1 MKILFAASECFPYV
15 KTGGLADVVGS
26 LPKELVAQGAE
37 VCVMLPKYRQ
47 IDDYYIYRMEHI
59 CHFNLQLGSYSVFCG
74 IDSLVQ
80 DNVRFYF
87 IDNLAMF
94 GGDKVYTGDE
104 EEGFRF
110 AFFCRAVLESF
121 KYLNYYPDI
130 IHCND
135 WQTGL
140 IPVLLNDQ
148 YRGLD
153 GYRDVHTVYTIHNLK
168 YQGLFDWKRINSVL
182 GLNEGYFSPNN
193 LEFYGLLSFMKAGLV
208 FANRITT
215 VSPTYA
221 EEIRTGYYGERLDGL
236 LRARHNVLSG
246 ILNGIDVISFDPST
260 DIQIPYH
267 YNAEDPS
274 NKKLCK
280 AALQEELGLEK
291 RDVPLI
297 GLVSRLT
304 SQKGLDLITCVLNDI
319 MRMDVQMIIVGTGD
333 AYFENA
339 FRDAQYRFP
348 GRFVTCLRHDENM
361 ARKTYA
367 ACDMYLMPSQFEPCG
382 LSQMIAMRYGTIPI
396 VRETGGLRDSVL
408 PYNWYTDD
416 GNGFSFHDYNAH
428 DMLHVM
434 EQAVGYWY
442 DQKDMWARLVKRA
455 MKTDFSWAVSARRYM
470 ELYRSVL
477 GIPEPAP
484 KPVRRRTTKP
494 AEPKAEKPKAAAKP
508 KTAEKPKAAE
518 KPKTATARKPA
529 AKKTKE

>member
-1 MKILFAASECFPYV
+1 MKILFCASECFPYV

-26 LPKELVAQGAE
+26 LPKELVPLGAE
-37 VCVMLPKYRQ
+37 VAVMLPKYRQ
-47 IDDYYIYRMEHI
+47 IDDYYVLKMEHL
-59 CHFNLQLGSYSVFCG
+59 CHFNLQFGSYSVFCG
-74 IDSLVQ
+74 VDSLVQ
-80 DNVRFYF
+80 DGVRFYF

-94 GGDKVYTGDE
+94 GGDKIYTGDE

-121 KYLNYYPDI
+121 KHLNYYPDV

-148 YRGLD
+148 YRALD
-153 GYRDVHTVYTIHNLK
+153 EYRGIRTVFTIHNLK
-168 YQGLFDWKRINSVL
+168 FQGLFDWHRINSVL

-221 EEIRTGYYGERLDGL
+221 EEIRTGYFGERLDGL
-236 LRARHNVLSG
+236 LRARQNVLSG

-260 DIQIPYH
+260 DIQLPAH
-267 YNAEDPS
+267 YDAANPQG
-274 NKKLCK
+274 KKLCK
-280 AALQEELGLEK
+280 AALQEELGLER

-297 GLVSRLT
+297 GLVTRLT

-319 MRMDVQMIIVGTGD
+319 MRMDVQMVVVGTGD
-333 AYFENA
+333 KYFEDA
-339 FRDAQYRFP
+339 FTDAQYRFP
-348 GRFVTCLRHDENM
+348 GRFVCRLRHDEMM
-361 ARKTYA
+361 ARRTYA
-367 ACDMYLMPSQFEPCG
+367 ASDMYLMPSQFEPCG
-382 LSQMIAMRYGTIPI
+382 LSQMIAMRYGSIPI

-442 DQKDMWARLVKRA
+442 DQRDMWARLMKRA
-455 MKTDFSWAVSARRYM
+455 MTTDFSWAVSARKYM
-470 ELYRSVL
+470 ELYRGLV
-477 GIPEPAP
+477 GVTQEPTPAP
-484 KPVRRRTTKP
+484 KRS
-494 AEPKAEKPKAAAKP
+494 PKAAKP
-508 KTAEKPKAAE
+508 SGETTGKTAKQQAKQPAK
-518 KPKTATARKPA
+518 KPA
-529 AKKTKE
+529 KQTAKKPAKTE

>member
-1 MKILFAASECFPYV
+1 MKILFAASECFPFI

-37 VCVMLPKYRQ
+37 VCVMIPKYRQ
-47 IDDYYIYRMEHI
+47 IDDYYVNRMQHV
-59 CHFNLQLGSYSVFCG
+59 CHFNLLLGSYSVFCG
-74 IDSLVQ
+74 IDLWEQ
-80 DNVRFYF
+80 DGVKFYF

-110 AFFCRAVLESF
+110 AFFCRAVLESL
-121 KYLNYYPDI
+121 KHLNYYPDV

-148 YRGLD
+148 YRNLD
-153 GYRDVHTVYTIHNLK
+153 GYRDIHTVFTIHNLK
-168 YQGLFDWKRINSVL
+168 FQGLFDWKRINSVL

-208 FANRITT
+208 FSNRITT

-236 LRARHNVLSG
+236 LRTRQNVLSG

-267 YNAEDPS
+267 FNAEDTS
-274 NKKLCK
+274 GKKLCK

-319 MRMDVQMIIVGTGD
+319 MRMDVQMIMFATV
-333 AYFENA
+333 
-339 FRDAQYRFP
+339 
-348 GRFVTCLRHDENM
+348 LRHDESM

-408 PYNWYTDD
+408 SYNWYTDD

-428 DMLHVM
+428 DMLHVL
-434 EQAVGYWY
+434 EHAVNYWY
-442 DQKDMWARLVKRA
+442 DYRDVWARMMKRA

-470 ELYRSVL
+470 ELYRNLL

-484 KPVRRRTTKP
+484 KPVRRRTVRT
-494 AEPKAEKPKAAAKP
+494 AAPKAEKPKAAAKP
-508 KTAEKPKAAE
+508 RTEEKPKAAE

>member
-1 MKILFAASECFPYV
+1 MKILFCASECFPFV

-26 LPKELVAQGAE
+26 LPKELVPLGTE
-37 VCVMLPKYRQ
+37 VAVMLPKYRQ
-47 IDDYYIYRMEHI
+47 IDDYYVLKMEHL
-59 CHFNLQLGSYSVFCG
+59 CHFNLQFGSYSVFCG
-74 IDSLVQ
+74 VDSLVQ
-80 DNVRFYF
+80 DGVRYYF

-94 GGDKVYTGDE
+94 GGDRIYTGDE

-121 KYLNYYPDI
+121 KHLNYYPDVV
-130 IHCND
+130 HCND

-148 YRGLD
+148 YRALD
-153 GYRDVHTVYTIHNLK
+153 EYRGIRTVFTIHNLK
-168 YQGLFDWKRINSVL
+168 FQGLFDWHRINSVL

-236 LRARHNVLSG
+236 LRARQNVLSG

-260 DIQIPYH
+260 DIQLPAH
-267 YNAEDPS
+267 YDAANPQG
-274 NKKLCK
+274 KKLCK
-280 AALQEELGLEK
+280 AALQEELGLAR

-297 GLVSRLT
+297 GLVTRLT

-319 MRMDVQMIIVGTGD
+319 MRMDVQMVVVGTGD
-333 AYFENA
+333 KYFEDA
-339 FRDAQYRFP
+339 FTDAHYRFP
-348 GRFVTCLRHDENM
+348 DRFVCCLRHDERM
-361 ARKTYA
+361 ARRTYA
-367 ACDMYLMPSQFEPCG
+367 ASDMYLMPSQFEPCG
-382 LSQMIAMRYGTIPI
+382 LSQMIAMRYGAIPI

-442 DQKDMWARLVKRA
+442 DQRDMWARLMNRA
-455 MKTDFSWAVSARRYM
+455 MKTDFSWAVSARKYM
-470 ELYRSVL
+470 ELYRGLL
-477 GIPEPAP
+477 GIPEEP
-484 KPVRRRTTKP
+484 KPVRRRT
-494 AEPKAEKPKAAAKP
+494 PKAEKTSGAAPKKPAKKAA
-508 KTAEKPKAAE
+508 KTE
-518 KPKTATARKPA
+518 
-529 AKKTKE
+529 